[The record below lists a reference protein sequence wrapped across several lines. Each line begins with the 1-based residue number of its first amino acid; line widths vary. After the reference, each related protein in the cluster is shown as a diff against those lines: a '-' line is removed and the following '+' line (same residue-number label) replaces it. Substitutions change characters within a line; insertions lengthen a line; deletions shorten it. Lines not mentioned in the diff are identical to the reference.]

1 MYQRILAGF
10 DGSHEAQLAVEHAA
24 ALAKA
29 FGGQVRVVWAIGSPH
44 LPEAREI
51 YSIDKLREGERQTA
65 DHSLGAL
72 QRTLQGE
79 RIPIETGV
87 LMLAPS
93 DDDIGNAL
101 EHEAVRWQAD
111 TIVVGSQ
118 GKHGLARILLGSV
131 AERTTRLSRRTVI
144 VVRAQ
149 HPEHAA
155 A

>member
-29 FGGQVRVVWAIGSPH
+29 FGGQMRVVWAIGSPRM
-44 LPEAREI
+44 PETREI
-51 YSIDKLREGERQTA
+51 YSVDKLRDAERQTA
-65 DHSLGAL
+65 DHSLAEL
-72 QRTLQGE
+72 HRTLEADG
-79 RIPIETGV
+79 IAIETGV
-87 LMLAPS
+87 LMLNAT
-93 DDDIGNAL
+93 DDDIGSAL

-131 AERTTRLSRRTVI
+131 AERTARLSHRTVI

-155 A
+155 G

>member
-10 DGSHEAQLAVEHAA
+10 DGSHEAQLAVDHAA

-29 FGGQVRVVWAIGSPH
+29 FGGQMRVVWVIGSPRM
-44 LPEAREI
+44 PEAREI
-51 YSIDKLREGERQTA
+51 YSVDKLRDTEHQTA
-65 DHSLGAL
+65 DHSLAEL
-72 QRTLQGE
+72 HRTLQADG
-79 RIPIETGV
+79 IAIETGV
-87 LMLAPS
+87 LMLDAT

-101 EHEAVRWQAD
+101 EDEAVRWQAD

-131 AERTTRLSRRTVI
+131 AERTARLSHRTVI

-149 HPEHAA
+149 HSEPVAG
-155 A
+155 